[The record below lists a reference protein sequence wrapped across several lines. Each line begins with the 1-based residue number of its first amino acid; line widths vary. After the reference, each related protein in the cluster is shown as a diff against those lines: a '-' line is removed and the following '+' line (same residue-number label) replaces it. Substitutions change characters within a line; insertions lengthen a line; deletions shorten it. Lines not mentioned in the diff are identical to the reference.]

1 MIDIKQFIT
10 EKLKVTSSAN
20 VSKIDFGMF
29 AEALYIY
36 CLNTG
41 EQFDLKNLD
50 YYKDLPIDEFPYFD
64 NPYSTLNA
72 NGYIKKLAGGI
83 YQEEYRIHL
92 FYVETHDKN
101 KKAVSVTTLSKG
113 QFEVLTD
120 AIEPEILHEIYDYLI
135 DNA

>member
-1 MIDIKQFIT
+1 MIDIQQFIT
-10 EKLKVTSSAN
+10 EKLKESSSVN
-20 VSKIDFGMF
+20 VPKMDFGMF

-41 EQFDLKNLD
+41 EQFDLERLD
-50 YYKDLPIDEFPYFD
+50 YYKGLPNNEFPYFD

-72 NGYIKKLAGGI
+72 QGYIKKLAGGI

-92 FYVETHDKN
+92 FYVESPNAKSI
-101 KKAVSVTTLSKG
+101 SVTTLSKG

>member
-10 EKLKVTSSAN
+10 EKLKVSSSVN
-20 VSKIDFGMF
+20 VSKLDFGTF

-41 EQFDLKNLD
+41 EQFDLKHLD
-50 YYKDLPIDEFPYFD
+50 YYKDLPVDEFPYFE
-64 NPYSTLNA
+64 NLHSTLKA
-72 NGYIKKLAGGI
+72 KGYIKKIAGGI

-92 FYVETHDKN
+92 FYVETPKI
-101 KKAVSVTTLSKG
+101 KSLSVTTLSKG

-120 AIEPEILHEIYDYLI
+120 AIEPEILQEIYDYLI